1 MSKYLKYKNKYLEI
15 KKKMLG
21 GAQSIARYIALAR
34 AGSPLL
40 TDIQIND
47 TIYVHE
53 SLYLPTAL
61 SNYTNDNGILL
72 NIFKMDN
79 VISEMIQYIL
89 LLRNG
94 PITTLSIDDCTINK
108 IDAMHIATGLSK
120 NTSIGILAIGVNNT
134 NIFKEDSL
142 NIILVA
148 AVTAEIGLLN
158 IENQV
163 LNIDNI
169 QSINQLLTV
178 NINLTY
184 LMLDNN
190 NIGNEGC
197 IALARVLATNI
208 SLTHLCLYTNN
219 IDSEGGVA
227 LARML
232 TTNTT
237 LTNLLLDNNNIGN
250 EGCVALARMLTTN
263 TTLTDLLL
271 DNNNIGSEGY
281 IALAQVLAT
290 NNGLITLHLRYNILI
305 NSEILEEF
313 IKSLLI
319 NFTLTSLDIEGAD
332 ILIELLKYNASLP
345 QRIINHK
352 KNITYSSV
360 SLVKNKMFDKREEV
374 NDILY
379 NSILEMMFSPKE
391 SRYYEFMR
399 KKKTKANIK
408 RQLQYKPIQPCP
420 CRRRDCNRTSTDPCL
435 MGQPCPCKK
444 GACSRSLGNPC
455 PIDQVP

>member
-237 LTNLLLDNNNIGN
+237 LTNLLLDNNNIG
-250 EGCVALARMLTTN
+250 
-263 TTLTDLLL
+263 
-271 DNNNIGSEGY
+271 SEGY